1 MNRKSSTTLT
11 ISAVAFIAALLIDL
25 YLILVYPSMI
35 QVIIAVSLIVVVD
48 TYFLVDGI
56 LAKVDE
62 IANLNLDKQNELTK
76 VEKGIYSVA
85 KREEVSR
92 TQSMSAILDMMLEM
106 KDENSKLLSEI
117 KDDNS
122 KHMKDLMEQDKLM
135 TKIQL
140 KKDVDNTDRVVSS
153 TEKMAVLI
161 TKMATANSRS
171 SNETIEI
178 LNDICKELEQ
188 RNGKTEEDRKS
199 TRLNSS
205 HPNPSR
211 MPSSA

>member
-122 KHMKDLMEQDKLM
+122 KHMKNLMEQDKLM

-188 RNGKTEEDRKS
+188 RHGKTEDENDY
-199 TRLNSS
+199 S
-205 HPNPSR
+205 HLR
-211 MPSSA
+211 IMDKAE

>member
-188 RNGKTEEDRKS
+188 LNGKTEDENDY
-199 TRLNSS
+199 S
-205 HPNPSR
+205 HLR
-211 MPSSA
+211 IMDKAE

>member
-122 KHMKDLMEQDKLM
+122 KHMKNLMEQDKLM

-188 RNGKTEEDRKS
+188 RNGKTEAENDY
-199 TRLNSS
+199 S
-205 HPNPSR
+205 HLR
-211 MPSSA
+211 IMDKAE

>member
-11 ISAVAFIAALLIDL
+11 ISAVAFIAALLIDI

-188 RNGKTEEDRKS
+188 HNGKTEDENDY
-199 TRLNSS
+199 S
-205 HPNPSR
+205 HLR
-211 MPSSA
+211 IMDKAE

>member
-122 KHMKDLMEQDKLM
+122 KHMKDLMEQDNLM
-135 TKIQL
+135 TKILL
-140 KKDVDNTDRVVSS
+140 KYDLDNTDRLERI
-153 TEKMAVLI
+153 TDKKAFLI

-188 RNGKTEEDRKS
+188 RNGKTEDENDY
-199 TRLNSS
+199 S
-205 HPNPSR
+205 HLR
-211 MPSSA
+211 IMDKAE

>member
-140 KKDVDNTDRVVSS
+140 KKDIDNTDRVVSS

-178 LNDICKELEQ
+178 LNDICKEL
-188 RNGKTEEDRKS
+188 
-199 TRLNSS
+199 
-205 HPNPSR
+205 
-211 MPSSA
+211 

>member
-76 VEKGIYSVA
+76 VEKGIYSVV

-122 KHMKDLMEQDKLM
+122 KHMKNLMEQDKLM

-188 RNGKTEEDRKS
+188 RNGKTEDENDY
-199 TRLNSS
+199 S
-205 HPNPSR
+205 HLR
-211 MPSSA
+211 IMDKAE